1 MTTKAKCAQT
11 LVSSNLCAC
20 LVQFTKPDRFKSTVH
35 IHSIREFF
43 QNRTKE
49 RRPSFSSWPVHL
61 KEFSPPMKN
70 LDELQVDSHCCQWTL
85 MQLALNKGMG
95 NKHHDE
101 TQQLIKPL
109 RDQKLKKNL
118 K

>member
-1 MTTKAKCAQT
+1 
-11 LVSSNLCAC
+11 
-20 LVQFTKPDRFKSTVH
+20 
-35 IHSIREFF
+35 
-43 QNRTKE
+43 
-49 RRPSFSSWPVHL
+49 
-61 KEFSPPMKN
+61 MKN